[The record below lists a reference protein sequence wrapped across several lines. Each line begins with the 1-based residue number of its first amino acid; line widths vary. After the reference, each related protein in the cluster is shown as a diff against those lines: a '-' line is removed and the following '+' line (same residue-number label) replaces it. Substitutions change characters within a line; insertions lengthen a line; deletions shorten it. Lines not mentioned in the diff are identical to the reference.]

1 MAGAGLGGGGARAA
15 GCGADMGRELEKQR
29 RSSRLQRR
37 TLGWPAA
44 AANPDA
50 ACATCAPAGPRATP
64 TDAACTNANA
74 SACACATTAKS
85 PSAVA

>member
-1 MAGAGLGGGGARAA
+1 
-15 GCGADMGRELEKQR
+15 MGRELEKQR

-44 AANPDA
+44 AAHPDA
-50 ACATCAPAGPRATP
+50 ACATYAPAGPRATP

-74 SACACATTAKS
+74 NACASACATTAKS